1 MPLVD
6 MKSFLKMLDEKNLIA
21 PAFNTTN
28 LEMTLSII
36 QGAEAL
42 RLPVIVQ
49 IAPTNV
55 KLSGYDYIANI
66 VRTASEK
73 VDIPVTL
80 HLDHGMTF
88 EDIKHAVD
96 AGFNSVMIDASKLPY
111 EENIKFTREVVE
123 YCHERGVSVEAELGE
138 LGGKEDDHVS
148 DESAQTDPKLAKEFV
163 ERTGIDLLAVSVG
176 NIHGLDEQPKINLEL
191 LSEIAD
197 SVEVPLVIHGGSGIP
212 DDVLA
217 QLKNFNV
224 RKINLASD
232 LRKRFI
238 SSVGKRYEQ
247 NPNEYN
253 LISVLLEAQ
262 SDVKEV
268 VIEKLNTLNRYA

>member
-1 MPLVD
+1 MPLVN
-6 MKSFLKMLDEKNLIA
+6 MKSFLKLLEEKNLIA

-36 QGAEAL
+36 QGAEEL
-42 RLPVIVQ
+42 GYPVIVQ

-66 VRTASEK
+66 VKSAAEK
-73 VDIPVTL
+73 AKVPVTL

-88 EDIKHAVD
+88 EDVKQAVD

-111 EENIKFTREVVE
+111 EENIKFTKEVVE
-123 YCHERGVSVEAELGE
+123 YCHDRGVSVEAELGE
-138 LGGKEDDHVS
+138 LGGKEDDHES
-148 DESAQTDPKLAKEFV
+148 DESAQTDPKLAREFV

-176 NIHGLDEQPKINLEL
+176 NIHGLDEQPQINLEL
-191 LSEIAD
+191 LREIAD
-197 SVEVPLVIHGGSGIP
+197 IVEVPLVIHGGSGIP
-212 DDVLA
+212 DDILG
-217 QLKNFNV
+217 QLKNYNV

-253 LISVLLEAQ
+253 LINVLLEAQ
-262 SDVKEV
+262 SNVKEV
-268 VIEKLNTLNRYA
+268 VIDKFSTLNS

>member
-6 MKSFLKMLDEKNLIA
+6 MKSFLQLLEEKNLIA

-36 QGAEAL
+36 RGAEEAG
-42 RLPVIVQ
+42 LPVIVQ

-66 VRTASEK
+66 VKSAAEK
-73 VDIPVTL
+73 VEVPVTL

-88 EDIKHAVD
+88 EDVKNAVE
-96 AGFNSVMIDASKLPY
+96 AGFNSVMIDASKLQY
-111 EENIKFTREVVE
+111 EENIQFTREVVE
-123 YCHERGVSVEAELGE
+123 YCHARGVSVEAELGE
-138 LGGKEDDHVS
+138 LSGKEDDHES
-148 DESAQTDPKLAKEFV
+148 DDSAQTDPNLAREFV

-191 LSEIAD
+191 LREIAD
-197 SVEVPLVIHGGSGIP
+197 TVEIPLVIHGGSGIP
-212 DDVLA
+212 DDILK
-217 QLKNFNV
+217 QLKNYNV

-238 SSVGKRYEQ
+238 ASVGKRYEQ

-262 SDVKEV
+262 SEVKEV
-268 VIEKLNTLNRYA
+268 VINKFSTLNR

>member
-1 MPLVD
+1 MPLVN
-6 MKSFLKMLDEKNLIA
+6 MQSFLKLLEEKNLIA

-36 QGAEAL
+36 QGAEEL
-42 RLPVIVQ
+42 GYPVIVQ

-66 VRTASEK
+66 VKSAAEK
-73 VDIPVTL
+73 ANVPVTL

-88 EDIKHAVD
+88 EDVKQAVD

-111 EENIKFTREVVE
+111 EENIKFTKEVVE
-123 YCHERGVSVEAELGE
+123 YCHDRGVSVEAELGE
-138 LGGKEDDHVS
+138 LGGKEDDHES
-148 DESAQTDPKLAKEFV
+148 DESAQTDPNLAREFV

-176 NIHGLDEQPKINLEL
+176 NIHGLDEQPQINLEL
-191 LSEIAD
+191 LREIAD
-197 SVEVPLVIHGGSGIP
+197 TVEVPLVIHGGSGIP
-212 DDVLA
+212 DDILG
-217 QLKNFNV
+217 QLKNYNV

-253 LISVLLEAQ
+253 LINVLLEAQ
-262 SDVKEV
+262 SNVKEV
-268 VIEKLNTLNRYA
+268 VIDKFSTLNR

>member
-1 MPLVD
+1 MPLVN
-6 MKSFLKMLDEKNLIA
+6 MKPFLKLLEEKNLIA

-36 QGAEAL
+36 QGAEEL
-42 RLPVIVQ
+42 GYPVIVQ

-66 VRTASEK
+66 VKSAAEKAS
-73 VDIPVTL
+73 VPVTL

-88 EDIKHAVD
+88 EDVKQAVD

-111 EENIKFTREVVE
+111 EENIKFTKEVVE
-123 YCHERGVSVEAELGE
+123 YCHDRGVSVEAELGE
-138 LGGKEDDHVS
+138 LGGKEDDHES
-148 DESAQTDPKLAKEFV
+148 DESAQTDPKLAREFV

-176 NIHGLDEQPKINLEL
+176 NIHGLDDQPQINLEL
-191 LSEIAD
+191 LREIAD
-197 SVEVPLVIHGGSGIP
+197 TVEVPLVIHGGSGIP
-212 DDVLA
+212 DDILG
-217 QLKNFNV
+217 QLKNYNV

-253 LISVLLEAQ
+253 LINVLLEAQ
-262 SDVKEV
+262 SNVKEV
-268 VIEKLNTLNRYA
+268 VIDKFSTLNR

>member
-1 MPLVD
+1 MPLLN
-6 MKSFLKMLDEKNLIA
+6 MKSFLHLLEEKNLIA

-36 QGAEAL
+36 QGAEEVG
-42 RLPVIVQ
+42 LPVIVQ

-66 VRTASEK
+66 VKSAAEK

-88 EDIKHAVD
+88 EDIRQAVD

-111 EENIKFTREVVE
+111 EENIKLTREVVE

-148 DESAQTDPKLAKEFV
+148 DESAQTDPKLAKDFV

-191 LSEIAD
+191 LREIAD
-197 SVEVPLVIHGGSGIP
+197 TVEVPLVIHGGSGIP
-212 DDVLA
+212 GDVLA
-217 QLKNFNV
+217 QLKNYNV

-262 SDVKEV
+262 SGVKEV
-268 VIEKLNTLNRYA
+268 VIDKLNTLNR

>member
-1 MPLVD
+1 MPLVN
-6 MKSFLKMLDEKNLIA
+6 MKSFLKLLEEKNLIA

-36 QGAEAL
+36 QGAEETGY
-42 RLPVIVQ
+42 PVIVQ

-66 VRTASEK
+66 VKSAAEK
-73 VDIPVTL
+73 ANVPITL

-88 EDIKHAVD
+88 EDIKQAVD

-111 EENIKFTREVVE
+111 EKNIKFTREVVE

-138 LGGKEDDHVS
+138 LGGKEDDHES
-148 DESAQTDPKLAKEFV
+148 DESAQTDPKLASEFV

-191 LSEIAD
+191 LREIAD
-197 SVEVPLVIHGGSGIP
+197 TVEVPLVIHGGSGIP
-212 DDVLA
+212 DDTLA
-217 QLKNFNV
+217 QLKNYNV

-253 LISVLLEAQ
+253 LINVLLEAQ
-262 SDVKEV
+262 SNVKEV
-268 VIEKLNTLNRYA
+268 VIDKFSTLNS

>member
-1 MPLVD
+1 MPLVN
-6 MKSFLKMLDEKNLIA
+6 MKSFLQLLEEKNLIA

-36 QGAEAL
+36 RGAEEAG
-42 RLPVIVQ
+42 LPVIVQ

-66 VRTASEK
+66 VKSTAEK
-73 VDIPVTL
+73 VEVPVTL

-88 EDIKHAVD
+88 EDVKNAVE

-111 EENIKFTREVVE
+111 EENIQFTREVVE
-123 YCHERGVSVEAELGE
+123 YCHARGVSVEAELGE
-138 LGGKEDDHVS
+138 LSGKEDDHES
-148 DESAQTDPKLAKEFV
+148 DDSAQTDPNLAREFV

-191 LSEIAD
+191 LREIAD
-197 SVEVPLVIHGGSGIP
+197 TVEIPLVIHGGSGIP
-212 DDVLA
+212 DDILK
-217 QLKNFNV
+217 QLKNYNV

-238 SSVGKRYEQ
+238 ASVGKRYEQ

-262 SDVKEV
+262 SEVKEV
-268 VIEKLNTLNRYA
+268 VINKFCTLNK

>member
-1 MPLVD
+1 MPLVN
-6 MKSFLKMLDEKNLIA
+6 MQSFLKVLEEKNLIA

-36 QGAEAL
+36 QGAEEL
-42 RLPVIVQ
+42 GYPVIVQ

-66 VRTASEK
+66 VKSAAEK
-73 VDIPVTL
+73 ANVPITL

-88 EDIKHAVD
+88 EDIKQAVD

-111 EENIKFTREVVE
+111 EENIKFTKEVVE

-138 LGGKEDDHVS
+138 LGGKEDDHES
-148 DESAQTDPKLAKEFV
+148 DESAQTDPKLAREFV

-176 NIHGLDEQPKINLEL
+176 NIHGLDEHPKINLEL
-191 LSEIAD
+191 LREIAD
-197 SVEVPLVIHGGSGIP
+197 TVEVPLVIHGGSGIP
-212 DDVLA
+212 DDTLA
-217 QLKNFNV
+217 QLKNYNV

-253 LISVLLEAQ
+253 LINVLLEAQ
-262 SDVKEV
+262 SNVKEV
-268 VIEKLNTLNRYA
+268 VIDKFSTLNG

>member
-1 MPLVD
+1 MPLVN
-6 MKSFLKMLDEKNLIA
+6 MKSFLQLLEEKNLIA

-36 QGAEAL
+36 RGAEEAG
-42 RLPVIVQ
+42 LPVIVQ

-66 VRTASEK
+66 VKSTAEK
-73 VDIPVTL
+73 VEVPVTL

-88 EDIKHAVD
+88 EDVKNAVE

-111 EENIKFTREVVE
+111 EENIQFTREVVE
-123 YCHERGVSVEAELGE
+123 YCHARGVSVEAELGE
-138 LGGKEDDHVS
+138 LSGKEDDHES
-148 DESAQTDPKLAKEFV
+148 DDSAQTDPNLAREFV

-191 LSEIAD
+191 LREIAD
-197 SVEVPLVIHGGSGIP
+197 TVEIPLVIHGGSGIP
-212 DDVLA
+212 DDILK
-217 QLKNFNV
+217 QLKNYNV

-238 SSVGKRYEQ
+238 ASVGKRYEQ

-262 SDVKEV
+262 SKVKEV
-268 VIEKLNTLNRYA
+268 VINKFSTLNR

>member
-1 MPLVD
+1 MSLVN
-6 MKSFLKMLDEKNLIA
+6 MKTLLQLLEEKNIIA

-36 QGAEAL
+36 QGAEEIGY
-42 RLPVIVQ
+42 PVIVQ

-66 VRTASEK
+66 VKSAADK
-73 VDIPVTL
+73 VSIPVTL

-88 EDIKHAVD
+88 EDVKKAVD

-111 EENIKFTREVVE
+111 EENISLTREVVE

-138 LGGKEDDHVS
+138 LGGKEDDHES
-148 DESAQTDPKLAKEFV
+148 DESAQTDPKLAKDFV

-176 NIHGLDEQPKINLEL
+176 NIHGLDEQPQINLEL
-191 LSEIAD
+191 LREIAD
-197 SVEVPLVIHGGSGIP
+197 TVEIPLVIHGGSGIP
-212 DDVLA
+212 DDILA
-217 QLKNFNV
+217 QLKNYNV

-232 LRKRFI
+232 LRRQFI
-238 SSVGKRYEQ
+238 SSVGKRYAQ

-262 SDVKEV
+262 SNVKEV
-268 VIEKLNTLNRYA
+268 VIDKFSRLNS

>member
-1 MPLVD
+1 MPLVN
-6 MKSFLKMLDEKNLIA
+6 MKSFLKLLEEKNLIA

-36 QGAEAL
+36 QGAEEL
-42 RLPVIVQ
+42 GYPVIVQ

-66 VRTASEK
+66 VKSAAEK
-73 VDIPVTL
+73 ANVPVTL

-88 EDIKHAVD
+88 EDVKQAVD

-111 EENIKFTREVVE
+111 EENIKFTKEVVE
-123 YCHERGVSVEAELGE
+123 YCHDRGVSVEAELGE
-138 LGGKEDDHVS
+138 LGGKEDDHES
-148 DESAQTDPKLAKEFV
+148 DESAQTDPKLAREFV

-176 NIHGLDEQPKINLEL
+176 NIHGLDEQPQINLEL
-191 LSEIAD
+191 LREIAD
-197 SVEVPLVIHGGSGIP
+197 TVEVPLVIHGGSGIP
-212 DDVLA
+212 DDILG
-217 QLKNFNV
+217 QLKNYNV

-253 LISVLLEAQ
+253 LINVLLEAQ
-262 SDVKEV
+262 SNVKEV
-268 VIEKLNTLNRYA
+268 VIDKFSTLNS

>member
-1 MPLVD
+1 MSLVN
-6 MKSFLKMLDEKNLIA
+6 MKSFLQLLEEKNLIA

-36 QGAEAL
+36 QGAEEVG
-42 RLPVIVQ
+42 LPVIVQ

-66 VRTASEK
+66 VKSAAEK

-88 EDIKHAVD
+88 EDIRQAVD

-111 EENIKFTREVVE
+111 EENIKLTREIVE

-138 LGGKEDDHVS
+138 LGGKEDDHES
-148 DESAQTDPKLAKEFV
+148 DESAQTDPKLARDFV

-191 LSEIAD
+191 LREIAD

-212 DDVLA
+212 ADVLA
-217 QLKNFNV
+217 QLKNYNV

-253 LISVLLEAQ
+253 LINVLLEAQ
-262 SDVKEV
+262 SGVKEV
-268 VIEKLNTLNRYA
+268 VIEKLSTLNR

>member
-1 MPLVD
+1 MPLVE
-6 MKSFLKMLDEKNLIA
+6 MKSFLNTLEEKNLIA

-36 QGAEAL
+36 QGANEVG
-42 RLPVIVQ
+42 LPVIVQ

-66 VRTASEK
+66 VKSAAEK
-73 VDIPVTL
+73 VDIQVTL

-88 EDIKHAVD
+88 EDIKQAVA

-111 EENIKFTREVVE
+111 EENVKFTREVVE
-123 YCHERGVSVEAELGE
+123 YCHERGVAVEAELGE

-148 DESAQTDPKLAKEFV
+148 DESAQTDPLLAKDFV

-176 NIHGLDEQPKINLEL
+176 NIHGLDEQPNINLEL
-191 LSEIAD
+191 LREIAD
-197 SVEVPLVIHGGSGIP
+197 SVTVPLVIHGGSGIP
-212 DDVLA
+212 GEILG
-217 QLKNFNV
+217 QLKHYNV

-262 SDVKEV
+262 SEVKEV
-268 VIEKLNTLNRYA
+268 VIEKLSTLNR

>member
-1 MPLVD
+1 MPLVN
-6 MKSFLKMLDEKNLIA
+6 MKSFLKLLEEKNLIA

-36 QGAEAL
+36 QGAEEL
-42 RLPVIVQ
+42 GYPVIVQ

-66 VRTASEK
+66 VKSAAEK
-73 VDIPVTL
+73 AKVPVTL

-88 EDIKHAVD
+88 EDVKQAVD

-111 EENIKFTREVVE
+111 EENIKFTKEVVE
-123 YCHERGVSVEAELGE
+123 YCHDRGVSVEAELGE
-138 LGGKEDDHVS
+138 LGGKEDDHES
-148 DESAQTDPKLAKEFV
+148 DESAQTDPKLAREFV

-176 NIHGLDEQPKINLEL
+176 NIHGLDEQPQINLEL
-191 LSEIAD
+191 LREIAD
-197 SVEVPLVIHGGSGIP
+197 TVEVPLVIHGGSGIP
-212 DDVLA
+212 DDILG
-217 QLKNFNV
+217 QLKNYNV

-253 LISVLLEAQ
+253 LINVLLEAQ
-262 SDVKEV
+262 SNVKEV
-268 VIEKLNTLNRYA
+268 VIDKFSTLNS

>member
-1 MPLVD
+1 MPLVNT
-6 MKSFLKMLDEKNLIA
+6 KSFLQLLEEKNLIA

-36 QGAEAL
+36 QGAEEL
-42 RLPVIVQ
+42 GLPVIVQ

-66 VRTASEK
+66 VRTAAEK

-88 EDIKHAVD
+88 EDIKQAVD

-138 LGGKEDDHVS
+138 LSGKEDDHES
-148 DESAQTDPKLAKEFV
+148 DETAQTDPKLARDFV

-176 NIHGLDEQPKINLEL
+176 NVHGLDEQPKINLEL
-191 LSEIAD
+191 TREIAD
-197 SVEVPLVIHGGSGIP
+197 TVDVPLVIHGGSGIP
-212 DDVLA
+212 DDILA
-217 QLKNFNV
+217 QLKNYNV

-253 LISVLLEAQ
+253 LINVLLEAQ
-262 SDVKEV
+262 SGVKEV
-268 VIEKLNTLNRYA
+268 VKEKLNTLNR

>member
-1 MPLVD
+1 MSLVN
-6 MKSFLKMLDEKNLIA
+6 MKSFLQLLEEKNLIA

-36 QGAEAL
+36 EGAKEVG
-42 RLPVIVQ
+42 LPVIVQ

-55 KLSGYDYIANI
+55 KLSGYDYISSI
-66 VRTASEK
+66 VKSAAEK

-88 EDIKHAVD
+88 EDIKQAVD

-111 EENIKFTREVVE
+111 EENIKYTREVVE

-138 LGGKEDDHVS
+138 LGGKEDDHES
-148 DESAQTDPKLAKEFV
+148 DESAQTDPMLAREFV

-176 NIHGLDEQPKINLEL
+176 NIHGLDEQPEINLEL
-191 LSEIAD
+191 LREIAD
-197 SVEVPLVIHGGSGIP
+197 TVEVPLVIHGGSGISE
-212 DDVLA
+212 DILA
-217 QLKNFNV
+217 QLKNYNV

-262 SDVKEV
+262 SGVKEV
-268 VIEKLNTLNRYA
+268 VIDKFSTLNR

>member
-1 MPLVD
+1 MPLVN
-6 MKSFLKMLDEKNLIA
+6 MKSFLQLLEEKNLIA

-28 LEMTLSII
+28 LEMSLSII
-36 QGAEAL
+36 RGAEEAG
-42 RLPVIVQ
+42 LPVIVQ

-66 VRTASEK
+66 VKSAAEK
-73 VDIPVTL
+73 VDVPVTL

-88 EDIKHAVD
+88 EDVKNAVQ

-111 EENIKFTREVVE
+111 EENIQFTREVVE
-123 YCHERGVSVEAELGE
+123 YCHVRGVSVEAELGE
-138 LGGKEDDHVS
+138 LSGKEDDHES
-148 DESAQTDPKLAKEFV
+148 DDSAQTDPKLAREFV

-191 LSEIAD
+191 LREIAD
-197 SVEVPLVIHGGSGIP
+197 TVEIPLVIHGGSGIP
-212 DDVLA
+212 DDILK
-217 QLKNFNV
+217 QLKNYNV

-238 SSVGKRYEQ
+238 ASVGKRYEQ

-262 SDVKEV
+262 SEVKEV
-268 VIEKLNTLNRYA
+268 VINKFSTLNR

>member
-1 MPLVD
+1 MSLVT
-6 MKSFLKMLDEKNLIA
+6 MKSFLEGLEEKNLIA

-36 QGAEAL
+36 KGAEEVG
-42 RLPVIVQ
+42 LPVIVQ

-66 VRTASEK
+66 VRAAAEK
-73 VDIPVTL
+73 VNVPVTL

-88 EDIKHAVD
+88 EDIKQAVD

-111 EENIKFTREVVE
+111 EENIKLTREVVE
-123 YCHERGVSVEAELGE
+123 YSHKRGVSVEAELGE
-138 LGGKEDDHVS
+138 LGGKEDDHES
-148 DESAQTDPKLAKEFV
+148 DESAQTDPKLAKDFV

-176 NIHGLDEQPKINLEL
+176 NIHGLDEQPQINLEL
-191 LSEIAD
+191 LREIAD
-197 SVEVPLVIHGGSGIP
+197 TVDVPLVIHGGSGIP
-212 DDVLA
+212 SDVLA
-217 QLKNFNV
+217 QLKNYNV

-238 SSVGKRYEQ
+238 SSVGQRYEQ

-262 SDVKEV
+262 AGVKEV
-268 VIEKLNTLNRYA
+268 VIEKLNILNR

>member
-1 MPLVD
+1 MPLVN
-6 MKSFLKMLDEKNLIA
+6 MKTFLQLLEEKNLIA

-28 LEMTLSII
+28 LEMTLSIV
-36 QGAEAL
+36 QGAEEL
-42 RLPVIVQ
+42 GYPVIVQ

-66 VRTASEK
+66 VKTAADK
-73 VDIPVTL
+73 VNIPVTL

-88 EDIKHAVD
+88 EDIKKAVD

-111 EENIKFTREVVE
+111 EENISFTREVVE

-138 LGGKEDDHVS
+138 LGGKEDDHES
-148 DESAQTDPKLAKEFV
+148 DESAQTDPKLAREFV

-176 NIHGLDEQPKINLEL
+176 NIHGLDGQPQINLEL
-191 LSEIAD
+191 LREIAD
-197 SVEVPLVIHGGSGIP
+197 TVDIPLVIHGGSGIP
-212 DDVLA
+212 DDILA
-217 QLKNFNV
+217 QLKNYNV

-232 LRKRFI
+232 LRRRFI
-238 SSVGKRYEQ
+238 SSVGQRYEQ

-262 SDVKEV
+262 SNVKEV
-268 VIEKLNTLNRYA
+268 VIDKFSTLNRYA

>member
-1 MPLVD
+1 MSLVN
-6 MKSFLKMLDEKNLIA
+6 MKTFLQLLEEKNIIA

-36 QGAEAL
+36 QGAEEIGY
-42 RLPVIVQ
+42 PVIVQ

-66 VRTASEK
+66 VKSAADK
-73 VDIPVTL
+73 VSIPVTL

-88 EDIKHAVD
+88 EDVKKAVD

-111 EENIKFTREVVE
+111 EENISLTREVVE

-138 LGGKEDDHVS
+138 LGGKEDDHES
-148 DESAQTDPKLAKEFV
+148 DESAQTDPKLAKDFV

-176 NIHGLDEQPKINLEL
+176 NIHGLDEQPQINLEL
-191 LSEIAD
+191 LREIAD
-197 SVEVPLVIHGGSGIP
+197 TVEIPLVIHGGSGIP
-212 DDVLA
+212 DDILA
-217 QLKNFNV
+217 QLKNYNV

-232 LRKRFI
+232 LRRQFI
-238 SSVGKRYEQ
+238 SSVGKRYAQ

-262 SDVKEV
+262 SNVKEV
-268 VIEKLNTLNRYA
+268 VIDKFSRLNS

>member
-1 MPLVD
+1 MPLVN
-6 MKSFLKMLDEKNLIA
+6 MKSFLKLLEEKNLIA

-36 QGAEAL
+36 QGAEETGY
-42 RLPVIVQ
+42 PVIVQ

-55 KLSGYDYIANI
+55 KLSGYNYIANI
-66 VRTASEK
+66 VKSAAEK
-73 VDIPVTL
+73 ANVPITL

-88 EDIKHAVD
+88 EDIKQAVD

-138 LGGKEDDHVS
+138 LGGKEDDHES
-148 DESAQTDPKLAKEFV
+148 DESAQTDPKLAREFV

-191 LSEIAD
+191 LREIAD
-197 SVEVPLVIHGGSGIP
+197 TVEVPLVIHGGSGIP
-212 DDVLA
+212 DDTLA
-217 QLKNFNV
+217 QLKNYNV

-253 LISVLLEAQ
+253 LINVLLEAQ
-262 SDVKEV
+262 SNVKEV
-268 VIEKLNTLNRYA
+268 VIDKFSTLNS

>member
-1 MPLVD
+1 MPLVN
-6 MKSFLKMLDEKNLIA
+6 MQSFLKVLEEKNLIA

-36 QGAEAL
+36 QGAEEL
-42 RLPVIVQ
+42 GYPVIVQ

-66 VRTASEK
+66 VKSAAEK
-73 VDIPVTL
+73 ANVPITL

-88 EDIKHAVD
+88 EDIKQAVD

-111 EENIKFTREVVE
+111 EENIKFTKEVVE

-138 LGGKEDDHVS
+138 LGGKEDDHES
-148 DESAQTDPKLAKEFV
+148 DESAQTDPKLAREFV

-191 LSEIAD
+191 LREIAD
-197 SVEVPLVIHGGSGIP
+197 TVEVPLVIHGGSGIP
-212 DDVLA
+212 DDTLA
-217 QLKNFNV
+217 QLKNYNV

-253 LISVLLEAQ
+253 LINVLLEAQ
-262 SDVKEV
+262 SNVKEV
-268 VIEKLNTLNRYA
+268 VIDKFSTLNG

>member
-1 MPLVD
+1 MSLVN
-6 MKSFLKMLDEKNLIA
+6 MKSFLQLLEEKNLIA

-36 QGAEAL
+36 QGAEEVG
-42 RLPVIVQ
+42 LPVIVQ

-66 VRTASEK
+66 VKSAAEK

-88 EDIKHAVD
+88 EDIRQAVD

-111 EENIKFTREVVE
+111 EENIKLTREVVE

-138 LGGKEDDHVS
+138 LGGKEDDHES
-148 DESAQTDPKLAKEFV
+148 DESAQTDPKLAIDFV

-191 LSEIAD
+191 LREIAD

-212 DDVLA
+212 ADVLG
-217 QLKNFNV
+217 QLKNYNV

-253 LISVLLEAQ
+253 LINVLLEAQ
-262 SDVKEV
+262 SGVKEV
-268 VIEKLNTLNRYA
+268 VIEKLSTLNR

>member
-1 MPLVD
+1 MPLVN
-6 MKSFLKMLDEKNLIA
+6 MKPFLKLLEEKNLIA

-36 QGAEAL
+36 QGAEEL
-42 RLPVIVQ
+42 GYPVIVQ

-66 VRTASEK
+66 VKSAAEKAS
-73 VDIPVTL
+73 VPVTL

-88 EDIKHAVD
+88 EDVKQAVD

-111 EENIKFTREVVE
+111 EENIKFTKEVVE
-123 YCHERGVSVEAELGE
+123 YCHDRGVSVEAELGE
-138 LGGKEDDHVS
+138 LGGKEDDHES
-148 DESAQTDPKLAKEFV
+148 DESAQTDPKLAREFV

-176 NIHGLDEQPKINLEL
+176 NIHGLDEQPQINLEL
-191 LSEIAD
+191 LREIAD
-197 SVEVPLVIHGGSGIP
+197 TVEVPLVIHGGSGIP
-212 DDVLA
+212 DDILG
-217 QLKNFNV
+217 QLKNYNV

-253 LISVLLEAQ
+253 LINVLLEAQ
-262 SDVKEV
+262 SNVKEV
-268 VIEKLNTLNRYA
+268 VIDKFSTLNR

>member
-1 MPLVD
+1 MSLVN
-6 MKSFLKMLDEKNLIA
+6 MKSFLQLLEEKNLIA

-36 QGAEAL
+36 EGAKEVG
-42 RLPVIVQ
+42 LPVIVQ

-55 KLSGYDYIANI
+55 KLSGYDYISSI
-66 VRTASEK
+66 VKSAAEK

-88 EDIKHAVD
+88 EDIKQAVD

-138 LGGKEDDHVS
+138 LGGKEDDHES
-148 DESAQTDPKLAKEFV
+148 DESAQTDPMLAREFV

-176 NIHGLDEQPKINLEL
+176 NIHGLDEQPEINLEL
-191 LSEIAD
+191 LREIANT
-197 SVEVPLVIHGGSGIP
+197 VEVPLVIHGGSGISE
-212 DDVLA
+212 DILA
-217 QLKNFNV
+217 QLKNYNV

-262 SDVKEV
+262 SGVKEV
-268 VIEKLNTLNRYA
+268 VIDKFSTLNR

>member
-1 MPLVD
+1 
-6 MKSFLKMLDEKNLIA
+6 MKSFLQLLEEKNLIA

-36 QGAEAL
+36 RGAEEAG
-42 RLPVIVQ
+42 LPVIVQ

-66 VRTASEK
+66 VKSAAEK
-73 VDIPVTL
+73 VEVPVTL

-88 EDIKHAVD
+88 EDVKNAVE

-111 EENIKFTREVVE
+111 EENIQFTREVVE
-123 YCHERGVSVEAELGE
+123 YCHARGVSVEAELGE
-138 LGGKEDDHVS
+138 LSGKEDDHES
-148 DESAQTDPKLAKEFV
+148 DDSAQTDPNLAREFV

-191 LSEIAD
+191 LREIAD
-197 SVEVPLVIHGGSGIP
+197 TVEIPLVIHGGSGIP
-212 DDVLA
+212 DDILK
-217 QLKNFNV
+217 QLKNYNV

-238 SSVGKRYEQ
+238 ASVGKRYEQ

-262 SDVKEV
+262 SEVKEV
-268 VIEKLNTLNRYA
+268 VINKFSTLNR

>member
-1 MPLVD
+1 MPLVN
-6 MKSFLKMLDEKNLIA
+6 MKSFLQLLEEKNLIA

-36 QGAEAL
+36 QGAEEVG
-42 RLPVIVQ
+42 LPAIVQ

-66 VRTASEK
+66 VKSAAEK

-88 EDIKHAVD
+88 EDIRQAVD

-111 EENIKFTREVVE
+111 EENIKLTREVVE

-138 LGGKEDDHVS
+138 LGGKEDDHES
-148 DESAQTDPKLAKEFV
+148 DESAQTDPKLARDFV
-163 ERTGIDLLAVSVG
+163 ARTGIDLLAVSVG
-176 NIHGLDEQPKINLEL
+176 NIHGLDEQPKINLAL
-191 LSEIAD
+191 LREIAD

-212 DDVLA
+212 ADVLA
-217 QLKNFNV
+217 QLKNYNV

-262 SDVKEV
+262 SGVKEV
-268 VIEKLNTLNRYA
+268 VIEKLSTLNR

>member
-1 MPLVD
+1 MPLVN
-6 MKSFLKMLDEKNLIA
+6 MKSFLQLLEEKNLIA

-36 QGAEAL
+36 QGAEEVG
-42 RLPVIVQ
+42 LPAIVQ

-66 VRTASEK
+66 VKSAAEK

-88 EDIKHAVD
+88 EDIRQAVD

-111 EENIKFTREVVE
+111 EENIKLTREVVE

-138 LGGKEDDHVS
+138 LGGKEDDHES
-148 DESAQTDPKLAKEFV
+148 DESAQTDPKLARDFV
-163 ERTGIDLLAVSVG
+163 ARTGIDLLAVSVG
-176 NIHGLDEQPKINLEL
+176 NIHGLDEQPKINLAL
-191 LSEIAD
+191 LREIAD
-197 SVEVPLVIHGGSGIP
+197 GVEVPLVIHGGSGIP
-212 DDVLA
+212 EDVLA
-217 QLKNFNV
+217 QLKNYNV

-262 SDVKEV
+262 SGVKEV
-268 VIEKLNTLNRYA
+268 VIEILSTLNR

>member
-1 MPLVD
+1 MPLVN
-6 MKSFLKMLDEKNLIA
+6 MNSFLQLLEEKNLIA

-36 QGAEAL
+36 QGAEEL
-42 RLPVIVQ
+42 GLPVIVQ

-88 EDIKHAVD
+88 EDIKQAVD

-111 EENIKFTREVVE
+111 EENVKLTREVVE

-138 LGGKEDDHVS
+138 LSGKEDDHES
-148 DESAQTDPKLAKEFV
+148 DETAQTDPRVARDFV

-176 NIHGLDEQPKINLEL
+176 NVHGLDEQPQINLEL
-191 LSEIAD
+191 TREISD
-197 SVEVPLVIHGGSGIP
+197 TVDVPLVIHGGSGIP
-212 DDVLA
+212 NDILA
-217 QLKNFNV
+217 KLKNYNV
-224 RKINLASD
+224 RKINLASE
-232 LRKRFI
+232 LRKQFI
-238 SSVGKRYEQ
+238 SSVGKRYEK

-262 SDVKEV
+262 SGVKEV
-268 VIEKLNTLNRYA
+268 VKEKLSTLNR

>member
-1 MPLVD
+1 MPLVN
-6 MKSFLKMLDEKNLIA
+6 MKSFLQLLEEKNLIA

-36 QGAEAL
+36 RGAEEAG
-42 RLPVIVQ
+42 LPVIVQ

-66 VRTASEK
+66 VKSTAEK
-73 VDIPVTL
+73 VEVPVTL

-88 EDIKHAVD
+88 EDVKNAVE

-111 EENIKFTREVVE
+111 EENIQFTREVVE
-123 YCHERGVSVEAELGE
+123 YCHARGVSVEAELGE
-138 LGGKEDDHVS
+138 LSGKEDDHES
-148 DESAQTDPKLAKEFV
+148 DDSAQTDPNLAREFV

-191 LSEIAD
+191 LREIAD
-197 SVEVPLVIHGGSGIP
+197 TVEIPLVIHGGSGIP
-212 DDVLA
+212 DDILK
-217 QLKNFNV
+217 QLKNYNV

-238 SSVGKRYEQ
+238 ASVGKRYEQ

-262 SDVKEV
+262 SEVKEV
-268 VIEKLNTLNRYA
+268 VINKFSTLNR

>member
-1 MPLVD
+1 MPLVN
-6 MKSFLKMLDEKNLIA
+6 MESFLQLLEEKNLIA

-28 LEMTLSII
+28 LEMTLAII
-36 QGAEAL
+36 QGAEEIGF
-42 RLPVIVQ
+42 PVIVQ
-49 IAPTNV
+49 ITPTNI
-55 KLSGYDYIANI
+55 KLSGYDYIAHI
-66 VRTASEK
+66 VKSAAEK
-73 VDIPVTL
+73 VNIPVTL

-88 EDIKHAVD
+88 EDIKQAVD

-138 LGGKEDDHVS
+138 LGGKEDDHET
-148 DESAQTDPKLAKEFV
+148 DESAQTDPMLAREFV

-191 LSEIAD
+191 LREIAD
-197 SVEVPLVIHGGSGIP
+197 TVEIPLVIHGGSGIP
-212 DDVLA
+212 EDILA
-217 QLKNFNV
+217 QLKNYNI
-224 RKINLASD
+224 RKINIASD

-238 SSVGKRYEQ
+238 SSIGRRYEQ

-262 SDVKEV
+262 SGVKEV
-268 VIEKLNTLNRYA
+268 VIDKLSTLNR

>member
-1 MPLVD
+1 MPLVN
-6 MKSFLKMLDEKNLIA
+6 MQSFLKVLEEKNLIA

-36 QGAEAL
+36 QGAEEL
-42 RLPVIVQ
+42 GYPVIVQ

-55 KLSGYDYIANI
+55 KLSGYDYVKSAAEKANI
-66 VRTASEK
+66 P
-73 VDIPVTL
+73 ITL

-88 EDIKHAVD
+88 EDIKQAVD

-111 EENIKFTREVVE
+111 EENIKFTKEVVE

-138 LGGKEDDHVS
+138 LGGKEDDHES
-148 DESAQTDPKLAKEFV
+148 DESAQTDPKLAREFV

-191 LSEIAD
+191 LREIAD
-197 SVEVPLVIHGGSGIP
+197 TVEVPLVIHGGSGIP
-212 DDVLA
+212 DDTLA
-217 QLKNFNV
+217 QLKNYNV

-253 LISVLLEAQ
+253 LINVLLEAQ
-262 SDVKEV
+262 SNVKEV
-268 VIEKLNTLNRYA
+268 VIDKFSTLNG

>member
-1 MPLVD
+1 MPLVN
-6 MKSFLKMLDEKNLIA
+6 MKSFLKLLEEKNLIA

-36 QGAEAL
+36 QGAEEL
-42 RLPVIVQ
+42 GYPVIVQ

-66 VRTASEK
+66 VKSAAEK
-73 VDIPVTL
+73 ANVPITL

-88 EDIKHAVD
+88 EDIKQAVD

-111 EENIKFTREVVE
+111 EENIKFTKEVVE

-138 LGGKEDDHVS
+138 LGGKEDDHES
-148 DESAQTDPKLAKEFV
+148 DESAQTDPKLAREFV

-191 LSEIAD
+191 LREIAD
-197 SVEVPLVIHGGSGIP
+197 TVEVPLVIHGGSGIP
-212 DDVLA
+212 DDTLA
-217 QLKNFNV
+217 QLKNYNV

-253 LISVLLEAQ
+253 LINVLLEAQ
-262 SDVKEV
+262 SNVKEV
-268 VIEKLNTLNRYA
+268 VIDKFSTLNG